1 MQPTTERAESTADYT
16 EQSNAQR
23 KAELKAFK
31 AEVDNMRQ
39 ESIRLAKENNSSV

>member
-1 MQPTTERAESTADYT
+1 MSGI

-31 AEVDNMRQ
+31 AEVEGKR
-39 ESIRLAKENNSSV
+39 EEAIRLAAQNTIRELFVACAML